1 MGWDGRLTHREKYAQ
16 NSTRPFKG
24 GLAGRPTFGTH
35 QKFKKKNQKIFEKH
49 EKISS
54 SWRSTPPHPDGLT
67 GSTGQESRLVS

>member
-35 QKFKKKNQKIFEKH
+35 QKLKKKIKKYLKNMKKFH
-49 EKISS
+49 
-54 SWRSTPPHPDGLT
+54 HPGDQLHPTLT
-67 GSTGQESRLVS
+67 S